1 MPRSRG
7 LRRFDPSVRGLG
19 LLVKRTRH
27 SAIEAGMIRP
37 WRRVALLLGLTA
49 FGTAL
54 PAAAHPHIFIE
65 EHVEVL
71 FDQDNATGVR
81 MTWSFDELYS
91 SMLRSDYTDTK
102 KGPITAKDV
111 RNLHEKA
118 FNNLASVHYFTTMS
132 LDGKPVTL
140 GVPKDFTASFNA
152 DDKAIYSFVIP
163 LTLPK
168 ATAKSLLEIAVFDP
182 EYYVD
187 FELASDDP
195 VKSSGGEALKADCQP
210 GTIQRDTQGWG
221 TVDADIVSCS
231 YQGGAS

>member
-1 MPRSRG
+1 
-7 LRRFDPSVRGLG
+7 
-19 LLVKRTRH
+19 
-27 SAIEAGMIRP
+27 MIRP
-37 WRRVALLLGLTA
+37 RRCLVPLLALAAVGVAR
-49 FGTAL
+49 

-71 FDQDNATGVR
+71 FDQNGATGVR

-91 SMLRSDYTDTK
+91 SMLRSDYTGTK

-111 RNLHEKA
+111 RSLHDKA
-118 FNNLASVHYFTTMS
+118 FTNLASVHYFTTVT
-132 LDGKPVTL
+132 LDGQPVTL
-140 GVPKDFTASFNA
+140 GTPTDFTASFNA

-168 ATAKSLLEIAVFDP
+168 PAAKSLLEIAVFDP

-195 VKSSGGEALKADCQP
+195 VKATGGELVKADCEP
-210 GTIQRDTQGWG
+210 GTVQRDTQGWG

-231 YQGGAS
+231 YRGGAS

>member
-1 MPRSRG
+1 
-7 LRRFDPSVRGLG
+7 
-19 LLVKRTRH
+19 
-27 SAIEAGMIRP
+27 MIRP
-37 WRRVALLLGLTA
+37 WRRVAPLIVLAALGLA
-49 FGTAL
+49 R

-71 FDQDNATGVR
+71 FDQNNVTGVR

-111 RNLHEKA
+111 KNLHEKA

-132 LDGKPVTL
+132 LDGKPVTF

-168 ATAKSLLEIAVFDP
+168 AAANSLLEIAVFDP

-187 FELASDDP
+187 FELAETDP
-195 VKSSGGEALKADCQP
+195 VKSAGGDSLQADCEA
-210 GTIQRDTQGWG
+210 GTVQRDTQGWG
-221 TVDADIVSCS
+221 TVDADIVSCR
-231 YQGGAS
+231 YRAAS

>member
-1 MPRSRG
+1 
-7 LRRFDPSVRGLG
+7 
-19 LLVKRTRH
+19 
-27 SAIEAGMIRP
+27 MIRP
-37 WRRVALLLGLTA
+37 WRRVALLILLLGL
-49 FGTAL
+49 GIAL

-71 FDQDNATGVR
+71 FDQNNVTGVR

-111 RNLHEKA
+111 KSLHEKA

-132 LDGKPVTL
+132 LDGKPVTF

-163 LTLPK
+163 VTLPK
-168 ATAKSLLEIAVFDP
+168 ATERSLLEIAVFDP

-195 VKSSGGEALKADCQP
+195 VKSAGGEGLTADCEA
-210 GTIQRDTQGWG
+210 GTVQRDTQGWG
-221 TVDADIVSCS
+221 TVDTDIVSCR
-231 YQGGAS
+231 YQGAS

>member
-1 MPRSRG
+1 
-7 LRRFDPSVRGLG
+7 
-19 LLVKRTRH
+19 
-27 SAIEAGMIRP
+27 MIRP
-37 WRRVALLLGLTA
+37 RSRVALLLTLATLGLA
-49 FGTAL
+49 R

-71 FDQDNATGVR
+71 FDQNNVTGVR

-91 SMLRSDYTDTK
+91 SMLRSDYTGTK
-102 KGPITAKDV
+102 KGPITAKDGQ
-111 RNLHEKA
+111 NLHEKA

-132 LDGKPVTL
+132 LDGKPVTF

-163 LTLPK
+163 LALPK
-168 ATAKSLLEIAVFDP
+168 AVANSLLEIAVFDP

-187 FELASDDP
+187 FELAENDP
-195 VKSSGGEALKADCQP
+195 VKSAGGDALKADCEA
-210 GTIQRDTQGWG
+210 GTVQRDTQGWG

>member
-1 MPRSRG
+1 
-7 LRRFDPSVRGLG
+7 
-19 LLVKRTRH
+19 
-27 SAIEAGMIRP
+27 MIRP
-37 WRRVALLLGLTA
+37 WRRVAPLIALLGL
-49 FGTAL
+49 GTAQ

-71 FDQDNATGVR
+71 FDQNNVTGVR

-102 KGPITAKDV
+102 QGPITAKDV
-111 RNLHEKA
+111 KSLHEKA

-132 LDGKPVTL
+132 LDGKPVTF

-168 ATAKSLLEIAVFDP
+168 AAANSLLEIAVFDP

-187 FELASDDP
+187 FELAETDP
-195 VKSSGGEALKADCQP
+195 VKSAGGDSLQADCEA
-210 GTIQRDTQGWG
+210 GTVQRDTQGWG
-221 TVDADIVSCS
+221 TVDADIVSCR
-231 YQGGAS
+231 YQAAS

>member
-1 MPRSRG
+1 MA
-7 LRRFDPSVRGLG
+7 V
-19 LLVKRTRH
+19 
-27 SAIEAGMIRP
+27 
-37 WRRVALLLGLTA
+37 
-49 FGTAL
+49 

-71 FDQDNATGVR
+71 FDQNNVTGVR

-91 SMLRSDYTDTK
+91 SMLRSDYTETK

-111 RNLHEKA
+111 KTLHEKA

-132 LDGKPVTL
+132 LDGKPVTF

-163 LTLPK
+163 VTLPK
-168 ATAKSLLEIAVFDP
+168 ADAHSLLEIAVFDP

-187 FELASDDP
+187 FELAQDDP
-195 VKSSGGEALKADCQP
+195 VKSSGGESLKADCEA
-210 GTIQRDTQGWG
+210 GTVQRDTQGWG
-221 TVDADIVSCS
+221 TVDADIVSCR
-231 YQGGAS
+231 YQAAS

>member
-1 MPRSRG
+1 
-7 LRRFDPSVRGLG
+7 
-19 LLVKRTRH
+19 
-27 SAIEAGMIRP
+27 MIVP
-37 WRRVALLLGLTA
+37 WRRLALLPALAALLLA
-49 FGTAL
+49 Q

-71 FDQDNATGVR
+71 FDQNNVTGVR

-102 KGPITAKDV
+102 SGPITAKDV
-111 RNLHEKA
+111 QKLHDKA
-118 FNNLASVHYFTTMS
+118 FTNLTSVHYFTTMS

-140 GVPKDFTASFNA
+140 GTPTDFTARFDA
-152 DDKAIYSFVIP
+152 DDKAVYSFVIP

-168 ATAKSLLEIAVFDP
+168 AVAPKSLLEIAVFDP

-195 VKSSGGEALKADCQP
+195 VKSTGGQALKADCQP
-210 GTIQRDTQGWG
+210 GTVQRDTQGWG
-221 TVDADIVSCS
+221 TVDADIVSCT
-231 YQGGAS
+231 YHGGA

>member
-1 MPRSRG
+1 
-7 LRRFDPSVRGLG
+7 
-19 LLVKRTRH
+19 
-27 SAIEAGMIRP
+27 MIRP
-37 WRRVALLLGLTA
+37 WRRAAPLLALVALGYA
-49 FGTAL
+49 R

-71 FDQDNATGVR
+71 FDQNNATGVR

-102 KGPITAKDV
+102 KGPITAKDIKS
-111 RNLHEKA
+111 LHDKA
-118 FNNLASVHYFTTMS
+118 FTNLASVHYFTAVS
-132 LDGKPVTL
+132 LDGTPVTL
-140 GVPKDFTASFNA
+140 GTPKDFTASFNT

-163 LTLPK
+163 LSLPK
-168 ATAKSLLEIAVFDP
+168 TAAKSLLEIAVFDP

-195 VKSSGGEALKADCQP
+195 VKASGGGGLKAECQP

-221 TVDADIVSCS
+221 TVDADIVSCR

>member
-1 MPRSRG
+1 MNRPC
-7 LRRFDPSVRGLG
+7 RR
-19 LLVKRTRH
+19 
-27 SAIEAGMIRP
+27 A
-37 WRRVALLLGLTA
+37 ALILPLLGL
-49 FGTAL
+49 GIAL

-71 FDQDNATGVR
+71 FDQNNVTGVR

-111 RNLHEKA
+111 KSLHEKA

-132 LDGKPVTL
+132 LDGKPVTF

-163 LTLPK
+163 LSLPK
-168 ATAKSLLEIAVFDP
+168 ATERGLLEIAVFDP

-187 FELASDDP
+187 FELATDDP
-195 VKSSGGEALKADCQP
+195 VKSAGGEALKADCEA
-210 GTIQRDTQGWG
+210 GTVQRDTQGWG
-221 TVDADIVSCS
+221 TVDADIVSCR
-231 YQGGAS
+231 YQGAS

>member
-1 MPRSRG
+1 
-7 LRRFDPSVRGLG
+7 
-19 LLVKRTRH
+19 
-27 SAIEAGMIRP
+27 MIRP
-37 WRRVALLLGLTA
+37 RRLAAPLLALLGL
-49 FGTAL
+49 GTAL

-71 FDQDNATGVR
+71 FDQNNVTGVR

-111 RNLHEKA
+111 KNLHEKA

-132 LDGKPVTL
+132 LDGKPVTF

-168 ATAKSLLEIAVFDP
+168 AAARSLLEIAVFDP

-187 FELASDDP
+187 FELAEDNP
-195 VKSSGGEALKADCQP
+195 VKSAGGESLKADCEA
-210 GTIQRDTQGWG
+210 GTVQRDTQGWG
-221 TVDADIVSCS
+221 TVDADIVSCR
-231 YQGGAS
+231 YQAAS